1 MVHYAFVDC
10 AILAGRGTEV
20 VEQPGPTAG
29 ESDEELGLRHRLHHP
44 LDQLNGNS
52 PIFMPVSRLIEAV
65 AVLSRYVDAVYTHT
79 HVDAVYT
86 HTCG

>member
-29 ESDEELGLRHRLHHP
+29 ESDEELGLRHRLHHVE
-44 LDQLNGNS
+44 DRFNCNS
-52 PIFMPVSRLIEAV
+52 SMFMPVSRLIEAV
-65 AVLSRYVDAVYTHT
+65 AVLSRYVDAVYTHMWMLC
-79 HVDAVYT
+79 T